1 MNILHVVPS
10 YFPAVRYGGPIY
22 SVHGLAAG
30 QASLGHHVAV
40 FTTNADGPGV
50 SAVPVGTP
58 VMLDGVAVTY
68 FETGALRRLYRSP
81 AMARALRAEAAS
93 FDVIHLHSVFLWPTL
108 AAARAATRAGTPYIL
123 SPRGMLVPSLIRAK
137 SRLLKTSWLTL
148 FERRTIARAAALHFT
163 AEREAEDFAALRLR
177 ATHQIV
183 IPNGVDEPRLDVTP
197 IAPDIARATAEPG
210 YALYLGRLNWKK
222 NLRALIDAL
231 AFAPTTQLIIAGT
244 DDENHAAELNAAIAA
259 ANAAHRVTLID
270 RNVTGADKEALF
282 AHAGLFVLPSL
293 NENFGN
299 TVLEAMIRALPIVVS
314 TGAGVADVV
323 REAECGLLADPT
335 GPSLGTAIAT
345 LTADPAAA
353 ATMAARGQHA
363 ARNHFGWP
371 AIAER
376 MVEAY
381 ERVLEPIGRPL
392 PRHPRESG
400 DPACSSAGATEEA
413 GSPLSRG

>member
-30 QASLGHHVAV
+30 QASLGHQVAV
-40 FTTNADGPGV
+40 FTTNADGAGV
-50 SAVPVGTP
+50 SAVPIGTP
-58 VMLDGVAVTY
+58 LMLDSVAVTY
-68 FETGALRRLYRSP
+68 FGTAAPRRLYRSP
-81 AMARALRAEAAS
+81 AMGRALRAEAAR

-108 AAARAATRAGTPYIL
+108 AAARIAHRAGTPYIL

-137 SRLLKTSWLTL
+137 SRLLKTGWLTL

-163 AEREAEDFAALRLR
+163 AEREAEDFAALRLH
-177 ATHQIV
+177 ATHEIV
-183 IPNGVDEPRLDVTP
+183 IPNGVEEPRGDATSV
-197 IAPDIARATAEPG
+197 APDIAHASAVPG

-231 AFAPTTQLIIAGT
+231 AFAPATRLVIAGT
-244 DDENHAAELNAAIAA
+244 DDENHAALLTAAITA
-259 ANAAHRVTLID
+259 ANAADRITLID

-299 TVLEAMIRALPIVVS
+299 TVLEAMIRALPVVVS

-323 REAECGLLADPT
+323 REAECGLLAAPT
-335 GPSLGTAIAT
+335 PSALGAAIAA
-345 LTADPAAA
+345 LAADPQIAAA
-353 ATMAARGQHA
+353 MAIRGQRAARD
-363 ARNHFGWP
+363 HFGWP
-371 AIAER
+371 AIAAR
-376 MVEAY
+376 MIEAY
-381 ERVLEPIGRPL
+381 ERV
-392 PRHPRESG
+392 
-400 DPACSSAGATEEA
+400 T
-413 GSPLSRG
+413 